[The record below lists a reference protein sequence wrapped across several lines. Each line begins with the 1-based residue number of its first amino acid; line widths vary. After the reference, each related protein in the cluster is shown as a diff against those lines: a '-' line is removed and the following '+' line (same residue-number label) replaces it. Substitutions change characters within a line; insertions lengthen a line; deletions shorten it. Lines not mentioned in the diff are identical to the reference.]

1 MPNAVENY
9 YIKCIQSGA
18 PCDATV
24 VTTSSSPPSGPLSP
38 GPSASDLWSDLTAAE
53 AFGPRVPTNFP
64 SFRLPDIPDVPV
76 VAPAQPAADLPPD
89 HDFAEIDDWRARRDR
104 QIQDV
109 EQLRGLIGRVHPHTI
124 LARAEEMLE
133 EREPLP
139 PPPPAAP
146 PRLEVIPGIPL
157 PDFVEEPDVPGVDPD
172 TGFAY
177 ETPEEVPPA
186 PIRLP
191 YIGTPGLLDEPGPDP
206 GEAPWTN
213 EPDLLPDTPEEEP
226 MDLAAIATAALG
238 GAIRGALDFDP
249 RTPGIVPGPIGTSL
263 PDLVGGIA
271 EAWAGREFATPPPSE
286 VVGPPLPPGYIPP
299 ANQVPTL
306 TGGQAVG
313 CISQRDVAIAQ
324 MAGTSPEMV
333 DRVLAIARRGR
344 RRRRRLVTQS
354 DLRDIAAMKQVIG
367 GGKAFE
373 TWLAKSRV

>member
-18 PCDATV
+18 PCDASV

-38 GPSASDLWSDLTAAE
+38 GPSARDLWSDLTAAE
-53 AFGPRVPTNFP
+53 AFGPRVPVDLP
-64 SFRLPDIPDVPV
+64 SFAGLPREALELAYGAPV
-76 VAPAQPAADLPPD
+76 TAPQPQD
-89 HDFAEIDDWRARRDR
+89 HDFEEIDLELERRNR
-104 QIQDV
+104 RIADV
-109 EQLRGLIGRVHPHTI
+109 EALRGLIGEVHPHTI
-124 LARAEEMLE
+124 LARAEEILE

-139 PPPPAAP
+139 PPPPRAP

-172 TGFAY
+172 TGFAH
-177 ETPEEVPPA
+177 ETLEEIPPA
-186 PIRLP
+186 PVRLP
-191 YIGTPGLLDEPGPDP
+191 YIGSPGLLEEPGPDP

-213 EPDLLPDTPEEEP
+213 ESDLLPDTPEEEP
-226 MDLAAIATAALG
+226 LDLAAIATAALG

-249 RTPGIVPGPIGTSL
+249 RTPGIIPGPVGTSL

-286 VVGPPLPPGYIPP
+286 VVGPPLPPGYVPP
-299 ANQVPTL
+299 ANQIPTL